1 LNAGDEAAIAWV
13 PWDPGAFAR
22 AASERKPVLLSIT
35 ASWCRACHE
44 MDRTTYASPSVVAIV
59 QDGFVPIRVD
69 TDRRPDINE
78 RYNLGGWPTT
88 AFLTASGEILGGGT
102 FVTSEL
108 MPGILQRVIDAVRTR
123 AGEIQQAQAAE
134 PMSIAATAADP
145 PALDTL
151 IDLIF
156 STFDDEHGGFGVAPK
171 FPLTAPLHL
180 ALALYADHA
189 DAWSR
194 HIVERTLDAMGAG
207 GLYDRVNGGFYR
219 YATTRE
225 WQLPHVEKLLDTN
238 AALLRV
244 YAEAARVLAD
254 DEYRRVASQLAAY
267 IRRNLAGPSRGYRGS
282 ESDAVVYSDSSA
294 AASAALLVA
303 SRTLGDDDLA
313 REAIEQLE
321 RVLLASYRPGRG
333 IAHCDDGSLR
343 VPGLLADYVAMIHAI
358 LDAHE
363 AAGSEP
369 YAMMAEELAHFVVTN
384 LWDEKLGACDDRA
397 HETGEI
403 GLLRERRTPFVANC
417 DAVRAF
423 ARVARIS
430 GNGDFRIR
438 ADRAAR
444 AMAPHAVGYGP
455 LAAHYVL
462 AMRELTREV
471 EPERG

>member
-1 LNAGDEAAIAWV
+1 MPWNAD
-13 PWDPGAFAR
+13 AFAR
-22 AASERKPVLLSIT
+22 AARERKPVLLSIT

-59 QDGFVPIRVD
+59 QDAFVPVRVD

-88 AFLTASGEILGGGT
+88 AFLTASGDLLGGGT
-102 FVTSEL
+102 FVTAEQ
-108 MPGILQRVIDAVRTR
+108 MPAILQRVIDAVRTR
-123 AGEIQQAQAAE
+123 GGEIEQAQGAE
-134 PMSIAATAADP
+134 QSPSTGLAIGDAP
-145 PALDTL
+145 SLETL
-151 IDLIF
+151 IEVTF
-156 STFDDEHGGFGVAPK
+156 STFDEEHGGFGVAPK

-180 ALALYADHA
+180 ALALHADHE
-189 DAWSR
+189 DSWPR
-194 HIVERTLDAMGAG
+194 HIVERTLDAMHAG
-207 GLYDRVNGGFYR
+207 GLYDRANGGFYR

-244 YAEAARVLAD
+244 YAEAARSFGD
-254 DEYRRVASQLAAY
+254 DEYRRVTSDLAAY
-267 IRRNLAGPSRGYRGS
+267 IRHALAGGSRGYRGS
-282 ESDAVVYSDSSA
+282 ESDPVVYSDSSA

-303 SRTLGDDDLA
+303 SRTLEDDDLA

-333 IAHCDDGSLR
+333 IAHYDDGSLR

-363 AAGSEP
+363 AAESEP
-369 YAMMAEELAHFVVTN
+369 YTMMAEELAHFVVN
-384 LWDEKLGACDDRA
+384 SFWDEASGACDDRA

-403 GLLRERRTPFVANC
+403 GLLRDRRTPFVANC
-417 DAVRAF
+417 DAIRAF
-423 ARVARIS
+423 ARVARLS
-430 GNGDFRIR
+430 TDGEFRRR
-438 ADRAAR
+438 AEAAAR
-444 AMAPHAVGYGP
+444 AMARLAAGHGP

-462 AMRELTREV
+462 AIRELAVPDE
-471 EPERG
+471 

>member
-1 LNAGDEAAIAWV
+1 LNAGGEAAIAWV
-13 PWDPGAFAR
+13 PWNTDAFAR
-22 AASERKPVLLSIT
+22 AARERKPVLLSIT

-44 MDRTTYASPSVVAIV
+44 MDRTTYASPPVVALV
-59 QDGFVPIRVD
+59 QEAFVPVRVD

-88 AFLTASGEILGGGT
+88 AFLTASGDLLGGGT
-102 FVTSEL
+102 FVTAEQ
-108 MPGILQRVIDAVRTR
+108 MPGILQRVIDALRTR

-134 PMSIAATAADP
+134 PTSSDVTAGDP

-180 ALALYADHA
+180 ALALYGDHA
-189 DAWSR
+189 DGWSR
-194 HIVERTLDAMGAG
+194 HIVERTLDAMYAG
-207 GLYDRVNGGFYR
+207 GLYDHVNGGFYR

-244 YAEAARVLAD
+244 YAEAARVLVD
-254 DEYRRVASQLAAY
+254 DEYRQVTSDLAAY
-267 IRRNLAGPSRGYRGS
+267 IRHHLAGASRGYRGS

-303 SRTLGDDDLA
+303 SSTLGDDDLA

-333 IAHCDDGSLR
+333 IAHCEDGSLR

-363 AAGSEP
+363 AAESEP
-369 YAMMAEELAHFVVTN
+369 YTMMAEELAHFVVN
-384 LWDEKLGACDDRA
+384 SLWDERLGACDDRA
-397 HETGEI
+397 HESGEI
-403 GLLRERRTPFVANC
+403 GLLRDRRTPFVANC
-417 DAVRAF
+417 EAIRAF
-423 ARVARIS
+423 ARVARFS
-430 GNGDFRIR
+430 ADGDFRNR
-438 ADRAAR
+438 AEAAAR
-444 AMAPHAVGYGP
+444 AMAPLAAGHGP

-462 AMRELTREV
+462 AIRELAVPDE
-471 EPERG
+471 